1 MKERLIEAVGGRF
14 TAKTDN
20 AAWLSWITLLLNQG
34 ERHSLYYV
42 SALRMARWQL
52 VHNSLGL
59 LIMMSWY
66 MATEIFN
73 LLGLGAK
80 SGIDSHRHPKERRRL
95 RNKKKEQ
102 CPRRNPRHAYH
113 TDISKTSC
121 YNEDLQIKKKK
132 KCTHASG
139 WESISFR
146 L

>member
-1 MKERLIEAVGGRF
+1 
-14 TAKTDN
+14 
-20 AAWLSWITLLLNQG
+20 
-34 ERHSLYYV
+34 
-42 SALRMARWQL
+42 
-52 VHNSLGL
+52 
-59 LIMMSWY
+59 

-121 YNEDLQIKKKK
+121 YNEDLQIKKKRNVLTLVDERVFPLG
-132 KCTHASG
+132 CRLRAMAATSL
-139 WESISFR
+139 IS
-146 L
+146 